1 MQHFDIAVL
10 GAGSGLMISEAAL
23 AIDPDRVAAHQGL
36 ARVAQAALEQARQA
50 LAALVVLVTA
60 AP

>member
-1 MQHFDIAVL
+1 L
-10 GAGSGLMISEAAL
+10 SGRRE
-23 AIDPDRVAAHQGL
+23 VQ
-36 ARVAQAALEQARQA
+36 QARQA